1 MSANLLKL
9 KEELN
14 RLGWRA
20 PEEEDGEEVSQ
31 LGSTL
36 EADGF
41 LEAELPLSVVFRHTK
56 GHGGGVESVV
66 FDSVD

>member
-1 MSANLLKL
+1 MKL
-9 KEELN
+9 EKELN
-14 RLGWRA
+14 RLGWRTT
-20 PEEEDGEEVSQ
+20 EQEDGEEMSQ

-36 EADGF
+36 EADCF

-66 FDSVD
+66 FDSID